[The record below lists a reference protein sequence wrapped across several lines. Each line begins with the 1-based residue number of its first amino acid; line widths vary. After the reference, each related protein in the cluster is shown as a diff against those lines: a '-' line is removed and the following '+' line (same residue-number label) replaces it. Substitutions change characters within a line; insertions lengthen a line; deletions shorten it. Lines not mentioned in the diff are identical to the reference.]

1 MTQMTQIANTV
12 TMTSLELVDFIN
24 SVRGEEEAELQ
35 HKDFLAKVP
44 KVLGVETS
52 AKFSADLPDSYG
64 RPRRGYRFPKRESCL
79 MAMSYSYELQAAV
92 FDHMTKLEEALSKA
106 VSIPDFSDPVA
117 AARAWADAKE
127 RELQTA
133 QQLAL
138 AAPKAAFVDQYVENT
153 GSMSFRQVAKL
164 LKANERKLRQMLLDK
179 GVMYYLGGVL
189 TPYQPHIDAGRF
201 EMKTG
206 TSERNSHAFT
216 QSRFT
221 PKGIQWIAGLWASYE
236 MESAA

>member
-1 MTQMTQIANTV
+1 MSAIVEMPV

-24 SVRGEEEAELQ
+24 SVRGEGKAVLD
-35 HKDFLAKVP
+35 HADFMKKVP
-44 KVLGVETS
+44 KVLGED
-52 AKFSADLPDSYG
+52 AGKFSDIYRDSINRYQKS
-64 RPRRGYRFPKRESCL
+64 YRFPKRESCL

-106 VSIPDFSDPVA
+106 VTIPDFSDPVA

-127 RELQTA
+127 RELQA
-133 QQLAL
+133 VQQLAL

-164 LKANERKLRQMLLDK
+164 LKTNERKLRQMLLDK

-189 TPYQPHIDAGRF
+189 TPYQQHIDAGRF

-221 PKGIQWIAGLWASYE
+221 PKGIQWIAGMWASHE
-236 MESAA
+236 MENAA